1 MPADHVSIVTLVQAI
16 GTLVSLGIA
25 GWAKWSI
32 HQVAK
37 EAAREEMGRMGKMLD
52 DHDANARSHRALVE
66 AWENARELSLTK
78 SMEVV
83 TSTLKA
89 AVVDALV
96 AHNRDPWAHP
106 EGSENRIAPLK
117 QAIEKMHETMAA
129 LDKRLAGLDSFI
141 GEMKELKAEHDAI
154 LKRAASGI
162 PLPNHHGGS
171 TK

>member
-1 MPADHVSIVTLVQAI
+1 MSDVSIATLIQAA
-16 GTLVSLGIA
+16 GTLTSLGIA
-25 GWAKWSI
+25 AWAKWSI

-52 DHDANARSHRALVE
+52 DHSADPRAHRALVE
-66 AWENARELSLTK
+66 AWENAHERSLTK
-78 SMEVV
+78 SIDGV
-83 TSTLKA
+83 TPTLKA

-96 AHNRDPWAHP
+96 THNRDPWAHP

-141 GEMKELKAEHDAI
+141 CEMKELKAEHDAI

-162 PLPNHHGGS
+162 LLPNHHGGS